1 MQHRIDHPSEDSSLQ
16 GKNTSS
22 CLRPGPIETFVS
34 GGLKAMDYYFDVPL
48 KHNDKSCSKTIT
60 VFARRVVAVEKQA
73 NAQQMPWLLF
83 LQGGP
88 GFQAPA
94 YNTGWVKS
102 AAKSFNVLLLDQ
114 RGTGLSTPLTV
125 QTLSHCKTPQEQ
137 ADHFMQFRADSIVR
151 DCELIREALLVNT
164 PEKKWHLLGQS
175 YGGFCITT
183 YLSFFPDS
191 IAAAYYT
198 GGIPPIVDPLDKVYR
213 ATFKQAIMHTERY
226 YQKFPAD
233 KKRIRDIMRHL
244 ATNTVKLPNG
254 GVLTPRKFQQMG
266 MSFGLSGGMDRLHA
280 LCLKAFVTINGRQ
293 ELSSSFLSEMMAS
306 QENIPPIY
314 AALHEAIYCD
324 GPGQVSNWTA
334 SRLLR
339 EELAS
344 TFEYSVQAFDADE
357 DKAVYFTGEHM
368 FDFMF
373 DDYVTLEPLKECAD
387 ILAKCDV
394 WPKLYDLEQLRKN
407 TVPVAACVYYDD
419 MYVDRECSENTARNI
434 KGMQLWITN
443 EYMHSGIRDAGE
455 AMLNKL
461 IGMVRGE
468 VDVPIV

>member
-1 MQHRIDHPSEDSSLQ
+1 MDQVSKDSSLQ
-16 GKNTSS
+16 NKTAAP
-22 CLRPGPIETFVS
+22 CLPPGPIESFVS

-48 KHNDKSCSKTIT
+48 KHTDKSCSKTIT
-60 VFARRVVAVEKQA
+60 VFARRVIAVEKQA
-73 NAQQMPWLLF
+73 GADQMPWLLF

-125 QTLSHCKTPQEQ
+125 QTLAHCKTPQEQ

-151 DCELIREALLVNT
+151 DCELIREALLANA
-164 PEKKWHLLGQS
+164 PEKKWHILGQS
-175 YGGFCITT
+175 FGGFCITT
-183 YLSFFPDS
+183 YLSFFPES
-191 IAAAYYT
+191 ITAAYYT
-198 GGIPPIVDPLDKVYR
+198 GGIPPIVDSLEKVYR

-244 ATNTVKLPNG
+244 STNTVKLPNG
-254 GVLTPRKFQQMG
+254 GILTPRKFQQMG

-280 LCLKAFVTINGRQ
+280 LCLKALVSIEGRE
-293 ELSSSFLSEMMAS
+293 ELSSSFLTEMVAN

-324 GPGQVSNWTA
+324 GPGQVSDWAA
-334 SRLLR
+334 SRLLCD
-339 EELAS
+339 EFAS
-344 TFEYSVQAFDADE
+344 TFNYSVESFDANE
-357 DKAVYFTGEHM
+357 DKMVYFTGEHM

-373 DDYVTLEPLKECAD
+373 DDYVALEPLKECAE
-387 ILAKCDV
+387 ILAKCST
-394 WPKLYDLEQLRKN
+394 WPKLYDLEQLQKN

-461 IGMVRGE
+461 ISMVKGE

>member
-1 MQHRIDHPSEDSSLQ
+1 MDHASKDSSL
-16 GKNTSS
+16 KSKATDS
-22 CLRPGPIETFVS
+22 CLRPGPVESFVS

-48 KHNDKSCSKTIT
+48 KHADKSCDKTIT
-60 VFARRVVAVEKQA
+60 VFARRALDFKRLLTTRKDMEYRAVDMVKI
-73 NAQQMPWLLF
+73 
-83 LQGGP
+83 
-88 GFQAPA
+88 
-94 YNTGWVKS
+94 GWVKS
-102 AAKSFNVLLLDQ
+102 AAKTFNVLLLDQ

-125 QTLSHCKTPQEQ
+125 QTLAHCKTPEEQ

-151 DCELIREALLVNT
+151 DCELIREALLANA
-164 PEKKWHLLGQS
+164 PEKKWHILGQS
-175 YGGFCITT
+175 FGGFCITT

-191 IAAAYYT
+191 ITAAYYT
-198 GGIPPIVDPLDKVYR
+198 GGIPPVVDSLEKVYR
-213 ATFKQAIMHTERY
+213 ATFKQAIVHTERY

-233 KKRIRDIMRHL
+233 KKRVRDIMRHL
-244 ATNTVKLPNG
+244 STNTVKLPNG
-254 GVLTPRKFQQMG
+254 GILTPRKFQQMG
-266 MSFGLSGGMDRLHA
+266 MAFGLSGGMDRLHA
-280 LCLKAFVTINGRQ
+280 LCLKALVTVEGRE
-293 ELSSSFLSEMMAS
+293 ELSSSFLTEMVAY

-339 EELAS
+339 EELVS
-344 TFEYSVQAFDADE
+344 TFGYSVQSFDADE
-357 DKAVYFTGEHM
+357 DKLVYFTGEHM

-373 DDYVTLEPLKECAD
+373 DDYVTLEPLKECAE
-387 ILAKCDV
+387 ILAKCST

-461 IGMVRGE
+461 MGMVRGE